1 MGNRRVRGRMSQPDE
16 SVSRR
21 LHHLLY
27 NAFANATLHSLTGWT
42 PMTELAEIY
51 AYCPACGAKREQYE
65 PVRPFRCHAC
75 GHTTFFGPVSAV
87 GGIVTNDEGK
97 VLLLRRANDPGRG
110 KLGMPGGFVDH
121 GESAEAALR
130 REMLEEV
137 GLTIRSMRYLVSGA
151 NSYKYRGVTIPVLDL
166 FYVADVESGDIRTED
181 GEVSSWQWTELND
194 TVLDQ
199 MAFESNRRA
208 LEHYRNAFSK
218 DA

>member
-1 MGNRRVRGRMSQPDE
+1 MSQPDE
-16 SVSRR
+16 SIS
-21 LHHLLY
+21 LCLY
-27 NAFANATLHSLTGWT
+27 HMLDNAFANAALHSLTGWT
-42 PMTELAEIY
+42 PMTDLAEIY

-87 GGIVTNDEGK
+87 GGIVTNDAGQ

-130 REMLEEV
+130 REMMEEV
-137 GLTIRSMRYLVSGA
+137 GLTIRTMRYLVSAA
-151 NSYKYRGVTIPVLDL
+151 NSYPYRGVIIPVLDL
-166 FYVADVESGDIRTED
+166 FYVAEVESGDIRTED

-218 DA
+218 GS